1 MADRTL
7 TINHADGDSETYTI
21 KRDKFAGV
29 RSMSVDGNTVTVDHT
44 AVPKPINKETTLYAS
59 PAKDIDPS
67 GETVILYGIAGQS
80 NAGGRADVAEAGTRF
95 DALNALTSRAF
106 IYRTGN
112 TSFEEFEFGVNHNLT
127 ISNIADFGPESELL
141 RIATKHTES
150 KIYVVKRSVGS
161 TNLYSDW
168 DSEAGGNL
176 YNDFVNDYVAAVS
189 LLEGQGYNIEH
200 RGVLFAQGERDS
212 QNDLGGG
219 VDSYYEDKQLKFIQ
233 NLRTDLSQSNLPVCL
248 TLIMSPN
255 SNYTHKDEVNQAKI
269 NVSNTLEG
277 VATID
282 ASSFEF
288 DVDDIHYNGNGQ
300 ISHGEAFYNTVSAL
314 NGVGVY
320 HLNRDV
326 EPLLANVVGGSAI
339 AYSLQDLNDK
349 QGNTKVVRVRR
360 SSDNSEADFK
370 ANEIKNLVSWVG
382 EGNEGFVVT
391 WYDQSRNERHAEQVD
406 PARQPTIVTNGA
418 LVSGG
423 IYFDGTTN
431 GQGYGLNLNAAA
443 LETLRNVGYSHFYIV
458 TKSAQTG
465 TGGARVIELSRGTST
480 SPRVLIGDSTTS
492 AGCFRL
498 GGRRLDG
505 DAFTFTNS
513 DTPHNNEQ
521 VLLSG
526 VIRWQEAST
535 TLYQNGVKVAEDTNF
550 HTAGNTSNTS
560 SNPNNSRVGGIGY
573 EGQIAECIIYNT
585 NEDPNLKAIEANI
598 NNRYVNY

>member
-7 TINHADGDSETYTI
+7 TINHADGGSETYTI
-21 KRDKFAGV
+21 NRDKFAGV
-29 RSMSVDGNTVTVDHT
+29 RSMSVDGNPVTVDRT
-44 AVPKPINKETTLYAS
+44 AVPKPITKETTIYAS

-95 DALNALTSRAF
+95 DALNALTNRAF
-106 IYRTGN
+106 IYNTGN

-161 TNLYSDW
+161 TSLYSDW

-219 VDSYYEDKQLKFIQ
+219 VASYYEDKQLKFIQ

-255 SNYTHKDEVNQAKI
+255 SAYTHKDEVNQAKI

-288 DVDDIHYNGNGQ
+288 DVDDIHYNGSGQ

-349 QGNTKVVRVRR
+349 QGDTKVVRVRR
-360 SSDNSEADFK
+360 SSDSSEADFK

-391 WYDQSRNERHAEQVD
+391 WYDQSGNERHAEQLTES
-406 PARQPTIVTNGA
+406 RQPKIVTNGA

-423 IYFDGTTN
+423 IYFDGASN
-431 GQGYGLNLNAAA
+431 NRGYGLNLNANA
-443 LETLRNVGYSHFYIV
+443 LESLRNVGYSTFHIV
-458 TKSAQTG
+458 TASAQTG
-465 TGGARVIELSRGTST
+465 TGGARVIEISRGTST
-480 SPRVLIGDSTTS
+480 SPRVLIGDSS
-492 AGCFRL
+492 DSSGCFRL

-505 DAFTFTNS
+505 DSFSFTNS

-521 VLLSG
+521 VLLSAI
-526 VIRWQEAST
+526 IRWQEAST

-560 SNPNNSRVGGIGY
+560 SHPTNSRVGGLGY
-573 EGQIAECIIYNT
+573 EGQIASLIVYNT
-585 NEDPNLKAIEANI
+585 NEEPNREAIEANI
-598 NNRYVNY
+598 NNQYDIY